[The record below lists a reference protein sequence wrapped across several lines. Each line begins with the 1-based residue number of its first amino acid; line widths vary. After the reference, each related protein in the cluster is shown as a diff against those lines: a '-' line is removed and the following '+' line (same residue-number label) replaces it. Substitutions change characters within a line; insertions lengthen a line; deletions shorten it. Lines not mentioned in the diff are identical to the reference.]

1 MSCSVLSVIRHALA
15 RPRRALFLAF
25 LAAVSLPSPGLEA
38 QSATAVDSEQIT
50 LRPGDV
56 VHIRVWRKPELSGEF
71 TVAADGAIGDPFY
84 SSVRVSGL
92 SLTAARE
99 RVRDHIARIESE
111 PLVWIEA
118 VFRVAVTGEVNQP
131 NLYPLRHP
139 TTLAQAIAAAGG
151 ATPAARLNQVK
162 LVRDGASR
170 TVDLRNPASADARI
184 VLLSGDEIIVP
195 RRTSL
200 RDAMVP
206 VSAIASVLSLIVVLS
221 R

>member
-1 MSCSVLSVIRHALA
+1 ML
-15 RPRRALFLAF
+15 LFTL
-25 LAAVSLPSPGLEA
+25 LGAVSLPSARLEA
-38 QSATAVDSEQIT
+38 QSASAGDGSEQIT

-71 TVAADGAIGDPFY
+71 TIAADGAIGDPFY
-84 SSVRVSGL
+84 SPVRVAGL
-92 SLTAARE
+92 SLTTARE

-111 PLVWIEA
+111 PLVWMDAI
-118 VFRVAVTGEVNQP
+118 FRVAVTGEVNQP
-131 NLYPLRHP
+131 NLYPVRHP

-151 ATPAARLNQVK
+151 ATPAARLNEVK

-170 TVDLRNPASADARI
+170 TVDLRDPASANARI

-200 RDAMVP
+200 REAMTP
-206 VSAIASVLSLIVVLS
+206 VSAIASVLSLIVVLI